1 VAALIVQGQ
10 TNREIAATMFIT
22 VNTVQTH
29 VRHIFQKLGV
39 RSRTELVALL
49 LATPV
54 RTGAFPLPGNRDGAL
69 VNHAAPRST

>member
-1 VAALIVQGQ
+1 VAALIAQGQ
-10 TNREIAATMFIT
+10 TNREIAAAMFIT

-39 RSRTELVALL
+39 RSRTELAAVL

-54 RTGAFPLPGNRDGAL
+54 RTGVFQGAGDRDGA
-69 VNHAAPRST
+69 PG

>member
-1 VAALIVQGQ
+1 
-10 TNREIAATMFIT
+10 
-22 VNTVQTH
+22 
-29 VRHIFQKLGV
+29 
-39 RSRTELVALL
+39 